1 MKEFKQELSAELLSL
16 SHERI
21 AKSKTNNFDHTQSPD
36 WGETTSIPH
45 IIYDSRLVV
54 PRLEATSIL
63 DEAIKEPERTH
74 LGEIVDRWDI
84 ESSLRPFHTLPEYRT
99 EYPHAVINALGEL
112 FQEYNQAFV
121 PLVEANQEWETD
133 YQYTRYGINGDPINR
148 WVQIDMIG
156 LPQRFLDA
164 ASRMDHSTVR
174 EVLRQ
179 RIFEIENSLAMYQL
193 LERIHSR
200 DGEPSL
206 FDRVFRSSLQS
217 LREQYGKPIAL
228 LALTDQ
234 KYNSMKSSEFGKSEE
249 EQITDE
255 EVKRLSGFDRL
266 FGPQEFLEHLEENGG
281 ECRYIL
287 FVRAS
292 DPVEK
297 LKKPKTTFRIPLL
310 ENPVT
315 RKVIKANAITF
326 NIDRP
331 DEPIMSMTRINDT
344 KAYLPL
350 MGMAYRADTFED
362 VFEEIIYRDND
373 PALIKL
379 NPQLREY
386 LRSHGIDQQKLD
398 SGYVCFRAKPMVG
411 SYGCYGH
418 VTVDT
423 IDGDTRSELRKGLRE
438 RGPYVIQPEMTTPII
453 VNEST
458 GQTYTYIDR
467 VFFATDGRT
476 VTFMGGF
483 RSLMPL
489 DSVEAQKKRNH
500 GNHSTVWAEIY

>member
-1 MKEFKQELSAELLSL
+1 MKEIEQLTTKNIPFHQKERASIAE
-16 SHERI
+16 
-21 AKSKTNNFDHTQSPD
+21 NNHDHTQPPESKVVSR
-36 WGETTSIPH
+36 THT
-45 IIYDSRLVV
+45 IYDSRLLV
-54 PRLEATSIL
+54 PRLDATSIL
-63 DEAIKEPERTH
+63 DHAIREPEKSH

-84 ESSLRPFHTLPEYRT
+84 ESSLSPFHTFPEYRT
-99 EYPHAVINALGEL
+99 EYPSTVINALGEL

-121 PLVEANQEWETD
+121 PLVTANQEWDTD
-133 YQYTRYGINGDPINR
+133 YQYTRYGINDNPINR
-148 WVQIDMIG
+148 WVQIDMVG
-156 LPQRFLDA
+156 LPQRFLDE
-164 ASRMDHSTVR
+164 ASRMDSDTVR

-193 LERIHSR
+193 LERIHSKN
-200 DGEPSL
+200 GEPSL

-217 LREQYGKPIAL
+217 LKEQYGKPVAL
-228 LALTDQ
+228 LALTKQ
-234 KYNSMKSSEFGKSEE
+234 KYNSMKASEFGKSEE
-249 EQITDE
+249 ELITDE
-255 EVKRLSGFDRL
+255 EVERLSGFDRL
-266 FGPQEFLEHLEENGG
+266 FGPQDFLEHLEEHGG

-297 LKKPKTTFRIPLL
+297 LRKPKTTLSIPLL

-315 RKVIKANAITF
+315 RRVIKANAITF

-331 DEPIMSMTRINDT
+331 DEPTISEARINDT
-344 KAYLPL
+344 KAYLPA

-362 VFEEIIYRDND
+362 VFEEIIYRNND

-386 LRSHGIDQQKLD
+386 LLSHGIDQQSIN
-398 SGYVCFRAKPMVG
+398 SGYVRFRAKPMVG

-423 IDGDTRSELRKGLRE
+423 RDGNTRGELRKGLRE
-438 RGPYVIQPEMTTPII
+438 RGPYVIQPEMITPII

-467 VFFATDGRT
+467 VFFAADGRV

-489 DSVEAQKKRNH
+489 DTIEAKKKRNH
-500 GNHSTVWAEIY
+500 GNQSTVWAEIY